1 MFKVFGFY
9 KFIKIKSLK
18 KNKDFLQKFLISNNI
33 RGTIII
39 AKEGLNGTISG
50 CVKDIDKTTK
60 KLKSLFSFKLFDNS
74 NESKSKFQPFHKPKV
89 KIKKEVVPMN
99 LTINSKDRNIQ
110 NHLEPKDWNKLIK
123 NKDTHII
130 DTRKP
135 FEYKVGTFKKF
146 DNSNESKSKFQ
157 PFRKPK
163 VKIKKEVVP
172 MNLTLNSKDR
182 NIQTHLDP
190 KEWNK
195 LIKNKDTHIIDTRKP
210 FEYKVGTFKKSVN
223 PNINNFR
230 DFPKY
235 LNKLKKNK
243 PVAMFC
249 TGGIRCEKTS
259 VYLKKKGF
267 ENIFQLNGGILNYLK
282 KIKKTESLWKG
293 ECFVFDNRISLKHE
307 LKIGTY
313 SVCSGCRM
321 PISPKDKRSNKYEEG
336 VSCPNCH
343 AVSYTHLTLPTNREV

>member
-18 KNKDFLQKFLISNNI
+18 RNKDLLQKFLTSNNI

-50 CVKDIDKTTK
+50 GVKDIDKIIK
-60 KLKSLFSFKLFDNS
+60 KLKFLFSFKKFDNS
-74 NESKSKFQPFHKPKV
+74 NESKSKFQPFHKPK
-89 KIKKEVVPMN
+89 I
-99 LTINSKDRNIQ
+99 
-110 NHLEPKDWNKLIK
+110 
-123 NKDTHII
+123 
-130 DTRKP
+130 
-135 FEYKVGTFKKF
+135 
-146 DNSNESKSKFQ
+146 
-157 PFRKPK
+157 
-163 VKIKKEVVP
+163 KIKKEVVP

-267 ENIFQLNGGILNYLK
+267 KNIYQLNGGILNYLK
-282 KIKKTESLWKG
+282 KIKKSESLWKG

-313 SVCSGCRM
+313 SMCSGCRM

-343 AVSYTHLTLPTNREV
+343 DKLTETQKSRFRMRQSQVYKAKQSRKKYIFQKEFK

>member
-9 KFIKIKSLK
+9 KFIKIKFLK
-18 KNKDFLQKFLISNNI
+18 KNKDFLQKFLTSNNI

-50 CVKDIDKTTK
+50 RVKDIDKTTK

-89 KIKKEVVPMN
+89 KIKKEIVPMN
-99 LTINSKDRNIQ
+99 LTIHSKDRNLQ
-110 NHLEPKDWNKLIK
+110 THLEPKDWNKLIK

-135 FEYKVGTFKKF
+135 FEYKVGTFKK
-146 DNSNESKSKFQ
+146 
-157 PFRKPK
+157 
-163 VKIKKEVVP
+163 
-172 MNLTLNSKDR
+172 
-182 NIQTHLDP
+182 
-190 KEWNK
+190 
-195 LIKNKDTHIIDTRKP
+195 
-210 FEYKVGTFKKSVN
+210 SVN
-223 PNINNFR
+223 PNVTNFR

-235 LNKLKKNK
+235 LNRLKKNI

-267 ENIFQLNGGILNYLK
+267 KNIYQLNGGILNYLK
-282 KIKKTESLWKG
+282 KIKKSESLWKG
-293 ECFVFDNRISLKHE
+293 ECFVFDNRISLKHG
-307 LKIGTY
+307 LKLG
-313 SVCSGCRM
+313 SHSMCSGCRM
-321 PISPKDKRSNKYEEG
+321 PVAPKDKRSKKFEEG

-343 AVSYTHLTLPTNREV
+343 DT

>member
-18 KNKDFLQKFLISNNI
+18 RNKDILQKFISLNNI

-39 AKEGLNGTISG
+39 SKEGLNGTISG
-50 CVKDIDKTTK
+50 HIKDIDITIK
-60 KLKSLFSFKLFDNS
+60 KLKSLFLFKHFDNNNS
-74 NESKSKFQPFHKPKV
+74 SKSKFQPFQKPKI

-99 LTINSKDRNIQ
+99 LI
-110 NHLEPKDWNKLIK
+110 
-123 NKDTHII
+123 
-130 DTRKP
+130 
-135 FEYKVGTFKKF
+135 
-146 DNSNESKSKFQ
+146 
-157 PFRKPK
+157 
-163 VKIKKEVVP
+163 
-172 MNLTLNSKDR
+172 LNSRER
-182 NIQTHLDP
+182 NTKSHLDP
-190 KEWNK
+190 KEWNE
-195 LIKNKDTHIIDTRKP
+195 LIKDKDTHIIDTRKP

-267 ENIFQLNGGILNYLK
+267 KNIYQLNGGILNYLK
-282 KIKKTESLWKG
+282 KINKKDSLWKG
-293 ECFVFDNRISLKHE
+293 ECFVFDNRISLKHG
-307 LKIGTY
+307 LVLGSY
-313 SVCSGCRM
+313 SMCSGCRM
-321 PISPKDKRSNKYEEG
+321 PISSKDKRSKKFEEG
-336 VSCPNCH
+336 VSCPNC
-343 AVSYTHLTLPTNREV
+343 YKNLTESQKSRFRMRQSQIYKAKQFGKKYIFQKEFK

>member
-9 KFIKIKSLK
+9 KFIKVKSLK
-18 KNKDFLQKFLISNNI
+18 KNKVFLQKFLILNHI

-50 CVKDIDKTTK
+50 SVKDIDKTTK
-60 KLKSLFSFKLFDNS
+60 KLKSLFSFKLFDSS

-89 KIKKEVVPMN
+89 KIKKEIVPMN
-99 LTINSKDRNIQ
+99 LIINPKERNMKS
-110 NHLEPKDWNKLIK
+110 HLDPKDWNKLIK
-123 NKDTHII
+123 NKETHII

-135 FEYKVGTFKKF
+135 FEYKVGTFK
-146 DNSNESKSKFQ
+146 
-157 PFRKPK
+157 R
-163 VKIKKEVVP
+163 
-172 MNLTLNSKDR
+172 
-182 NIQTHLDP
+182 
-190 KEWNK
+190 
-195 LIKNKDTHIIDTRKP
+195 
-210 FEYKVGTFKKSVN
+210 SVN
-223 PNINNFR
+223 PNVTNFR

-267 ENIFQLNGGILNYLK
+267 KNIYQLNGGILNYLN
-282 KIKKTESLWKG
+282 KIKKNESLWKG
-293 ECFVFDNRISLKHE
+293 ECFVFDNRISLKHG
-307 LKIGTY
+307 LKLGSY
-313 SVCSGCRM
+313 SMCSGCRM
-321 PISPKDKRSNKYEEG
+321 PISSKDKRSNKYEEG

-343 AVSYTHLTLPTNREV
+343 DKLTETQKSRFRMRQSQIYKAKQSGKKHIFQKEFK